1 MNKGTWLA
9 VGAYSIWGFLP
20 VYWKLLK
27 HVPALQL
34 LGHRIGWSFILL
46 FLFLLVS
53 QRWDSFRKAINSPRV
68 LRTYLVAAILIGI
81 NWLTYVWAVNAGY
94 IVETSLG
101 YFINPLVSVLMGVI
115 ILKETIRTWQWVA
128 IAIAAIGV
136 LYLTVSYGTIPWIAL
151 TLAFSFG
158 FYGLMKKT
166 APLNSING
174 ITLETGILFLPSLGW
189 LIFADL
195 SGDGAFLNTGWVSD
209 ILMVAAGL
217 VTTVPLLM
225 FASAAKL
232 IPLSMVGILQY
243 IAPTIQFLIGVLLYH
258 EPFTSYRV
266 VGFTI
271 VWFALIIF
279 GVEGQLVQRSNRR
292 LAKGAPVP

>member
-9 VGAYSIWGFLP
+9 VGAYSIWGFFP

-53 QRWDSFRKAINSPRV
+53 QRLDKFRRAIDSPRV
-68 LRTYLVAAILIGI
+68 LGTYLVAAILIGI

-101 YFINPLVSVLMGVI
+101 YFINPLVSVLMGVV

-128 IAIAAIGV
+128 IGIAAMGV

-158 FYGLMKKT
+158 FYGLVKKT

-189 LIFADL
+189 LIFADV
-195 SGDGAFLNTGWVSD
+195 SGEGAFLHTGWISD
-209 ILMVAAGL
+209 ILMVGAGL

-225 FASAAKL
+225 FASATKL

-243 IAPTIQFLIGVLLYH
+243 FAPTIQFLLGVLVYH
-258 EPFTSYRV
+258 ESFTSYRV

-279 GVEGQLVQRSNRR
+279 GVEGWLVQRSNKH
-292 LAKGAPVP
+292 LTKGAPVP

>member
-9 VGAYSIWGFLP
+9 VGAYSLWGFFP

-46 FLFLLVS
+46 LVYLLVS
-53 QRWDSFRKAINSPRV
+53 RNWNNFRRAIDSPRV
-68 LRTYLVAAILIGI
+68 LKIYLVAAILVGI
-81 NWLTYVWAVNAGY
+81 NWLTYVWAVNAGF

-101 YFINPLVSVLMGVI
+101 YFINPLVSVLMGVV
-115 ILKETIRTWQWVA
+115 ILKESIRPWQWVA
-128 IAIAAIGV
+128 IGIAAVGV
-136 LYLTVSYGTIPWIAL
+136 LYLTFSYGTVPWIAL

-158 FYGLMKKT
+158 FYGLVKKT

-189 LIFADL
+189 LIFADI
-195 SGDGAFLNTGWVSD
+195 SGEGAFLHTGLISD
-209 ILMVAAGL
+209 ILMVGAGL

-243 IAPTIQFLIGVLLYH
+243 IAPTIQFLIGVFVYH

-266 VGFTI
+266 VGFAI
-271 VWFALIIF
+271 VWFALFVF
-279 GVEGQLVQRSNRR
+279 GVEGWLVQRS
-292 LAKGAPVP
+292 AKHVGKVAPAP